1 MAMRRIC
8 IVSPLL
14 PSRKLPQKHR
24 WPSPQKL
31 RWLAAV
37 LLLGAPW
44 LLCAITAQAQ
54 NSSSSSSASPSSDS
68 AASTLQNQSSSTD
81 EAGNPA
87 DRPEAARIERGGAAI
102 TLETNESLFQVAVAL
117 NACGYDADLDKS
129 APVRTE
135 VRADVNAAL
144 LASESARESRDNL
157 CAYISKHRLSDLGM
171 EVSQFVSLALYLSPP
186 PELTPNVD
194 LTQLPPQAADVVNV
208 LPLLRTF
215 AQQIDLNYI
224 WVKHR
229 PEYEALTA
237 RVHDPMT
244 DMILQ
249 TNFYLHKPPTTL
261 NTRRFLV
268 LLEPMFSPNLTNAR
282 VYGSD
287 YIIVVSPNNST
298 SGVPVNLAQIRHV
311 YLHYVVEPLVYSR
324 GQAMEGMQP
333 LLQTVQSSP
342 LPFFYKSDIVALMT
356 ECVIKAIEAH
366 LYLIPQPP
374 PKPPGGPKRS
384 EADAAYQEELSA
396 YEVETRVARDNLVL
410 TDMRQGWILTQY
422 FYNGL
427 TQMQRSGEGLKDVM
441 APLIYGMDVQRQ
453 KRAAQQILFLHSIPP
468 DPLSPAFTPPKI
480 QGMELADLDLMKG
493 KVQDAEVLAQKELNN
508 PAGDHA
514 DATYLMARIDL
525 MQGKADQATKAF
537 QQTLTLSHDPRTLAW
552 SHIYLGRLYDVMDP
566 TDRAK
571 AIAEYKQALVVR
583 DGNPDTKQAA
593 EDGIAKP
600 FMLPHQAD
608 PDADDEPFDPTGK
621 AEKEAYKPSAPQ

>member
-1 MAMRRIC
+1 MF
-8 IVSPLL
+8 
-14 PSRKLPQKHR
+14 
-24 WPSPQKL
+24 
-31 RWLAAV
+31 
-37 LLLGAPW
+37 
-44 LLCAITAQAQ
+44 LCAVASRAQ
-54 NSSSSSSASPSSDS
+54 NSSSSP
-68 AASTLQNQSSSTD
+68 AASSSSGAPALTLQNPS
-81 EAGNPA
+81 NPA
-87 DRPEAARIERGGAAI
+87 ADAVNPVDRPEAARIERGGAAI

-117 NACGYDADLDKS
+117 NACGYNADLSKS
-129 APVRTE
+129 APVRIE
-135 VRADVNAAL
+135 IRADVNAAL
-144 LASESARESRDNL
+144 QSSETARDSRDNL
-157 CAYISKHRLSDLGM
+157 CAYIAKHRLSDLGM

-215 AQQIDLNYI
+215 AQQIDLHYI
-224 WVKHR
+224 WLKHR

-244 DMILQ
+244 NMILE

-287 YIIVVSPNNST
+287 YIIVVSPDNST

-333 LLQTVQSSP
+333 LLETIQSSP

-374 PKPPGGPKRS
+374 PKVPGGPKRS
-384 EADAAYQEELSA
+384 AADATYQVEKAAYDE
-396 YEVETRVARDNLVL
+396 ETRVARENLVL
-410 TDMRQGWILTQY
+410 TDMRQGWVLTEY
-422 FYNGL
+422 FYSGL

-453 KRAAQQILFLHSIPP
+453 KHAAEQILFLTSIPA
-468 DPLSPAFTPPKI
+468 DPLSPSFTPHKVK
-480 QGMELADLDLMKG
+480 GMELAEQDLVNGHMN
-493 KVQDAEVLAQKELNN
+493 DAEALAQKALND
-508 PAGDHA
+508 PTGDHA
-514 DATYLMARIDL
+514 EATYLMARIDL

-537 QQTLTLSHDPRTLAW
+537 QQTLSLSQDPRTLAW
-552 SHIYLGRLYDVMDP
+552 SHIYLGRLYDVKDP
-566 TDRAK
+566 PERAK

-583 DGNPDTKQAA
+583 DGSPDTKLAA
-593 EDGIAKP
+593 EHGIAQP
-600 FMLPHQAD
+600 FMLPQQD
-608 PDADDEPFDPTGK
+608 SPDSDNQPFDPTGK
-621 AEKEAYKPSAPQ
+621 AQKEAYQPSAPQ